1 MAPQYSISVYQS
13 SSCLN
18 GWSVL
23 MFSSQK
29 HGLVMGRRER
39 LLHFFSV
46 RMWKCEFE
54 FERQSDYF
62 LWWWP
67 VRSSYCVKCGYDTS
81 DDRFWEL
88 CRRQGVPKVKVQY
101 HGNSLSWCLPPQS
114 VFVSLHFSWK
124 QKNIAFFIVFSLR
137 WSGDILC
144 AYFFFLLLLFLF
156 FGHFIRWG
164 IHGTHNCLTLFK
176 KKKRIEKRT
185 NERKKD

>member
-1 MAPQYSISVYQS
+1 MI
-13 SSCLN
+13 CLN
-18 GWSVL
+18 VL
-23 MFSSQK
+23 FPK
-29 HGLVMGRRER
+29 TWVGHGTEGEVVA
-39 LLHFFSV
+39 FFSV

-124 QKNIAFFIVFSLR
+124 QKNIAFFIVFGLR

-144 AYFFFLLLLFLF
+144 AYFFFF
-156 FGHFIRWG
+156 FFSFFS
-164 IHGTHNCLTLFK
+164 LVTLFGGESMGH
-176 KKKRIEKRT
+176 IIA
-185 NERKKD
+185 